1 MASPSDNDLDLTSGL
16 LGTHVPEKSATITWQ
31 DGHRT
36 ALPTVYD
43 KLGHN
48 VCEEVDI
55 PIVKF
60 LAEFPISTPESDCVA
75 HFPNE
80 MLSCDNM
87 LDVIGKA
94 LSINKTVVIKGDKL
108 PQHSEELTADF
119 LDKRFTISK
128 HRPVCI
134 HDVMMRSCDHV
145 NTKITGTIGSF
156 FDAMLDSTRI
166 QCILDLPLAQTS
178 LPERLSNLDHGL
190 AYGWSQTTHRVPII
204 SKVHPENFTVRGWGI
219 LHHAG
224 YLSYPHHDAEGTLT
238 WLRMEHGVKFW
249 VVFRPKNNRDDRK
262 HLQEFVTRLVD
273 FTNHEEW
280 VRKHCDAEVIVLRPG
295 NIVIMPP
302 GTVHAVYTPVPSFA
316 TGGHF
321 YHYMCLHLTELARY
335 IDSEAADST
344 TNQDLE
350 HALETLRRMMIMVP
364 YLSLPTVLYKR
375 PLLGLCIM
383 VTKTEEYR
391 AKGSSKQSAAKS
403 ETSQPSQDVAEV
415 IMRKCFRLTRKLRPG
430 AVMYV
435 GDQMSPGELVDR
447 DALQKALQQSL
458 DL

>member
-1 MASPSDNDLDLTSGL
+1 MYPGLT
-16 LGTHVPEKSATITWQ
+16 P
-31 DGHRT
+31 RT
-36 ALPTVYD
+36 NIPPGAAQ
-43 KLGHN
+43 
-48 VCEEVDI
+48 VCKTYLAIVTAVD
-55 PIVKF
+55 
-60 LAEFPISTPESDCVA
+60 
-75 HFPNE
+75 
-80 MLSCDNM
+80 
-87 LDVIGKA
+87 
-94 LSINKTVVIKGDKL
+94 
-108 PQHSEELTADF
+108 
-119 LDKRFTISK
+119 
-128 HRPVCI
+128 
-134 HDVMMRSCDHV
+134 
-145 NTKITGTIGSF
+145 
-156 FDAMLDSTRI
+156 
-166 QCILDLPLAQTS
+166 TS
-178 LPERLSNLDHGL
+178 SYSNLDHGL

-295 NIVIMPP
+295 NIVLVIHLFYSTFLIQPFLRIMPP

-364 YLSLPTVLYKR
+364 YLSLHTGKHMSLAVTI
-375 PLLGLCIM
+375 CIFTP
-383 VTKTEEYR
+383 VQCCTSDR
-391 AKGSSKQSAAKS
+391 CWVSAS
-403 ETSQPSQDVAEV
+403 W
-415 IMRKCFRLTRKLRPG
+415 
-430 AVMYV
+430 
-435 GDQMSPGELVDR
+435 
-447 DALQKALQQSL
+447 
-458 DL
+458 